1 MLSAGR
7 RGDRSEREEEPCPT
21 CKKPSVGASTTGSDN
36 VLINHRPALRVLDK
50 GLHDEGCP
58 EGAWE
63 AREGAPAVLINSRNA
78 HRLSDAASHPSGPG
92 KLLEGSHNVLIGN
105 RVEGGA
111 EDDPGSAAHTHE
123 GGFLVLDEDGEPLVD
138 APYLIRTAAGKTYRG
153 RTDGRG
159 HTKLVFTRNAEDIEI
174 ELLDEGEECAS

>member
-1 MLSAGR
+1 MVVGV
-7 RGDRSEREEEPCPT
+7 RGDRIVHGARRARQ
-21 CKKPSVGASTTGSDN
+21 VGASRGVDG
-36 VLINHRPALRVLDK
+36 D
-50 GLHDEGCP
+50 
-58 EGAWE
+58 
-63 AREGAPAVLINSRNA
+63 
-78 HRLSDAASHPSGPG
+78 GPG